1 MEVSYDDGR
10 HWGGAAVQDRG
21 HNEFRATVTRPSGHG
36 DAYVTL
42 RVTARDRLGNSVRQ
56 TVQRA
61 YLQRG

>member
-1 MEVSYDDGR
+1 
-10 HWGGAAVQDRG
+10 
-21 HNEFRATVTRPSGHG
+21 
-36 DAYVTL
+36 VTL